1 MIKSVIC
8 GFYLFVSCLSIAQ
21 SITGKLTQL
30 GNQTIKL
37 EGFNGLITYPISSAV
52 IDRQG
57 CFKLSYSKTDY
68 VVGYLKSAD
77 ETPLFVILS
86 GEEIEIIGETLSPES
101 IKITK
106 GQENRF
112 LKSMRLSIHEEGN

>member
-68 VVGYLKSAD
+68 GVGYLKSAD

>member
-1 MIKSVIC
+1 M
-8 GFYLFVSCLSIAQ
+8 
-21 SITGKLTQL
+21 
-30 GNQTIKL
+30 
-37 EGFNGLITYPISSAV
+37 
-52 IDRQG
+52 
-57 CFKLSYSKTDY
+57 
-68 VVGYLKSAD
+68 SAD

>member
-52 IDRQG
+52 ID
-57 CFKLSYSKTDY
+57 K
-68 VVGYLKSAD
+68 
-77 ETPLFVILS
+77 
-86 GEEIEIIGETLSPES
+86 
-101 IKITK
+101 
-106 GQENRF
+106 
-112 LKSMRLSIHEEGN
+112 